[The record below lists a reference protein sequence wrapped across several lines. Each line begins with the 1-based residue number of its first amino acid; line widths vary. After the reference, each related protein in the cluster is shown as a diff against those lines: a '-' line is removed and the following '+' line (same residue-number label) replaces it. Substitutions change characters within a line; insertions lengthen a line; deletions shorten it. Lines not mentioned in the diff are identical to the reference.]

1 MNIKDRIRIFDY
13 VKKKVSNNTKDRLL
27 IELNIP
33 CSINSDDCG
42 SLIDGISLEIINMG
56 YDFIFI
62 NNPEGASNSTA
73 VHLFVFSSSE
83 DKKKF
88 QESALKLHKEV
99 DKKIL
104 DIFNSGTS
112 VPYEQLEED
121 VKDIQLTYE
130 CNAKDLKI

>member
-1 MNIKDRIRIFDY
+1 MNIKDRIKIFNY
-13 VKKKVSNNTKDRLL
+13 AKKKVSSNTKDRLL

-33 CSINSDDCG
+33 CSRNCDDYG
-42 SLIDGISLEIINMG
+42 GLIYDLSIEIMDLG
-56 YDFIFI
+56 YDCIFI
-62 NNPEGASNSTA
+62 NNPAGASNSTA

-88 QESALKLHKEV
+88 QETALELHKEV

-112 VPYEQLEED
+112 ILYKEVENDIED
-121 VKDIQLTYE
+121 TTTRLLNMVK
-130 CNAKDLKI
+130 